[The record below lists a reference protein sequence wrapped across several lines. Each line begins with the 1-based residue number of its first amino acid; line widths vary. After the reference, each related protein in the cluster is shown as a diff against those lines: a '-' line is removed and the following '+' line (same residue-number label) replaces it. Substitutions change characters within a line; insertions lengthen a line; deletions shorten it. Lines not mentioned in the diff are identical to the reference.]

1 MKLKLVRILILLVSV
16 LLIPQV
22 TNAQTPTPVPTC
34 LYTVTLVL
42 RDIWSGLPVTGG
54 PYNTWIEPSNYNS
67 VTFTNPPGTS
77 QKINGLIPVADLPAS
92 GWVNISGTQHGFS
105 FGSSYCGNLN
115 YGYVTIYI

>member
-1 MKLKLVRILILLVSV
+1 MYKLIILILLVSV

-42 RDIWSGLPVTGG
+42 RDIWSGLPVTGT
-54 PYNTWIEPSNYNS
+54 YNTWIEPSNYNN

-77 QKINGLIPVADLPAS
+77 QKINGLIPIADLPAS
-92 GWVNISGTQHGFS
+92 GWVQIGATQHGFS

-115 YGYVTIYI
+115 YNIKNIYV